1 MTCSYIEGKSG
12 QRIVLSIGENHPTLP
27 RLKNYLFYKFGL
39 RRNMSECL
47 SSPQLWHCWISR
59 RRNENT
65 WWGFPV
71 VVLTLPSILYLVQF
85 LSSSFPIQCSSSFSF
100 YLLLYSQYFINFSS
114 RLSAASQIGCSICKM
129 GDSIFSLVE
138 IMVIYYGASIIIL
151 KA

>member
-27 RLKNYLFYKFGL
+27 RLIILFFYKLGL
-39 RRNMSECL
+39 RRNMCKCW
-47 SSPQLWHCWISR
+47 SSPQLWHCGISR

-85 LSSSFPIQCSSSFSF
+85 LSSSFPIQCSSFFSF
-100 YLLLYSQYFINFSS
+100 YFLLYSQYYINFSS

-129 GDSIFSLVE
+129 GNSIFSLVE
-138 IMVIYYGASIIIL
+138 IMVICYGGSIIIL